1 MSIIRLALP
10 KGSLQGATIELF
22 KNAGWRIATS
32 TRSYFPSIDDKDI
45 ECTLVRAQ
53 EISRYVESG
62 IFDLGLTGKDWIL
75 ENNSDVKEVADL
87 IYSKAT
93 SKSAKWVLA
102 VAQDSGINRIEDL
115 EGKSVATELVNFTKR
130 YFSGLGINVDVEFS
144 WGATEVKVA
153 DGLVDAIVEVT
164 ETGSTIKAHNL
175 KIIHELLV
183 TNTKLIANKESWK
196 DKKKR
201 TKIKQIALMLKSALQ
216 AEAMTGLKM
225 NVPEDSL
232 DDIIKMLPAMTS
244 PTVAPLHNLK
254 WYSVETI
261 IKETQSRDLIPKLLK
276 TGARGIIEYPL
287 KKAL

>member
-87 IYSKAT
+87 IYSKVT

-130 YFSGLGINVDVEFS
+130 YFSKLGINVDVEFS

-196 DKKKR
+196 NKKKR
-201 TKIKQIALMLKSALQ
+201 TKIEQIALMLKSALQ

-225 NVPEDSL
+225 NVPEDRL

-261 IKETQSRDLIPKLLK
+261 IKETQSRALIPKLLK